1 MADKIFTVSIIGC
14 GSRGAMAYG
23 VVINRQKDKFK
34 ITSLCDI
41 SPERVKRFAAEWD
54 VETENAFSDER
65 KFFEKK
71 RSDILVIATQDRDHV
86 RMCKRA
92 LELDYIILLEKPIS
106 PVREELYELLDAR
119 KRCGG
124 KILICHV
131 LRYAPAFLKIKEVL
145 DSGAIGNLVS
155 VESTEQVAYWH
166 YAHSFV
172 RGNWRNDAQTS
183 PMILQKCCHD
193 LDLLQYYIGARCES
207 VYSTGGLSCF
217 KAKNRPEG
225 AADRC
230 ENCKYKFTCPYSA
243 ERIYV
248 ENWKKDGC
256 PADSWVYN
264 VVCENVPNTEEKL
277 RKAYESGEYG
287 KCVYAC
293 DNNVVDYQSISMM
306 FENGVSAHLE
316 MIAFTEKMGRKMS
329 FYGDKGEIKFD
340 ETEGVFK
347 VCVFGENA
355 VSYCFDKLLPERLKN
370 SFGHGGGDYMLIE
383 SLYEMAAEGKNAPT
397 SLESSVE
404 SHLIALAAEE
414 SRKSGKVVKVHK

>member
-1 MADKIFTVSIIGC
+1 M
-14 GSRGAMAYG
+14 
-23 VVINRQKDKFK
+23 
-34 ITSLCDI
+34 
-41 SPERVKRFAAEWD
+41 
-54 VETENAFSDER
+54 
-65 KFFEKK
+65 
-71 RSDILVIATQDRDHV
+71 
-86 RMCKRA
+86 
-92 LELDYIILLEKPIS
+92 
-106 PVREELYELLDAR
+106 
-119 KRCGG
+119 
-124 KILICHV
+124 
-131 LRYAPAFLKIKEVL
+131 
-145 DSGAIGNLVS
+145 
-155 VESTEQVAYWH
+155 
-166 YAHSFV
+166 
-172 RGNWRNDAQTS
+172 
-183 PMILQKCCHD
+183 
-193 LDLLQYYIGARCES
+193 
-207 VYSTGGLSCF
+207 
-217 KAKNRPEG
+217 
-225 AADRC
+225 
-230 ENCKYKFTCPYSA
+230 
-243 ERIYV
+243 

-293 DNNVVDYQSISMM
+293 DNNVVDNQSISMM

-355 VSYCFDKLLPERLKN
+355 VSYCFDELLPERLKN